1 MYNDNLSPSNDLE
14 TFVENPV
21 ANISHQKTIIE
32 YDKFPMK
39 GIYKD
44 SSKKEHDLFPDL
56 VNNEFLFVDH
66 YSNKSKSDITET
78 WPDDCDYSFYPH
90 IDDIIN
96 DIISNPKK
104 YIGKNIT
111 VRVDSDMIY
120 SSSKKEPF
128 NGYDRPEDV
137 DYEAVTQNLRKSDL
151 NGEERGFISADCP
164 TSNAYVRW
172 HYNKSKKVNGLTI
185 VKYMGN
191 HRFALKKRA
200 NGGEKVEILIVLHFH
215 TLNYDNC
222 LEDFMVRESDGH
234 HTDAQ
239 DRKGQTENQRAYSGY
254 KAKKKEYIELINLLK
269 EVQIDYCKILQ
280 QEKLLIDVDSTPTIT
295 SIQGMNGGINSGEFK
310 KYGLKVIKQ
319 SLLTC
324 REIALHTNQKESLK
338 VISHS
343 AVMCFANLYYYFT
356 TKMVKDNSDK
366 TPLMTEEQLREF
378 LITKFTDQGKWSKKS
393 IKLEILNQ
401 SGGQKDYN
409 VINATKLLRE
419 LNDYYIDQVLTKA
432 GTQRKN
438 GFGMDNPAIMAF
450 FGSINDE
457 LQRRFAISESGLLYK

>member
-21 ANISHQKTIIE
+21 ANISHQKTIID
-32 YDKFPMK
+32 YNKFPIK

-56 VNNEFLFVDH
+56 VNNEFLFVNH

-90 IDDIIN
+90 IDDIID

-137 DYEAVTQNLRKSDL
+137 DYEAVTENLRKSDL

-239 DRKGQTENQRAYSGY
+239 DRKGQTEDQRAYSGY
-254 KAKKKEYIELINLLK
+254 KAKKKEYVELINLLK
-269 EVQIDYCKILQ
+269 ELQIDYCKILQ
-280 QEKLLIDVDSTPTIT
+280 QEKILIDVDNTPSLS
-295 SIQGMNGGINSGEFK
+295 SIQGMNGGINSGIFK
-310 KYGLKVIKQ
+310 KYSQEIIKQ
-319 SLLTC
+319 SLSIC
-324 REIALHTNQKESLK
+324 RYISVHPTQKESLK

-356 TKMVKDNSDK
+356 TEMGDQ
-366 TPLMTEEQLREF
+366 TPLLTKKQLTDF
-378 LITKFTDQGKWSKKS
+378 LIDKFTIPGKWSK
-393 IKLEILNQ
+393 ITKLEILNQ

-419 LNDYYIDQVLTKA
+419 LNDYYIDQIPTKI
-432 GTQRKN
+432 GGRRKN
-438 GFGMDNPAIMAF
+438 GFGMNNPAIMAF